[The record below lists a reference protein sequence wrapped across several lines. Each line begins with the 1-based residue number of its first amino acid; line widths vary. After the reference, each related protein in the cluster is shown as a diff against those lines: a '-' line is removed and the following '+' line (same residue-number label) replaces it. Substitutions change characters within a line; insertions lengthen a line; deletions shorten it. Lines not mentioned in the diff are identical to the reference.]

1 MALVSTTGSKP
12 PGRPSRTE
20 SERSLQR
27 QRLLDE
33 TMAAIRLHGPSI
45 SVDNIAAAAGVSK
58 PVIYAEF
65 GDKAGIAEALALE
78 RAQQVERTWI
88 DDLAG
93 RRPLDTTVAVRL
105 GANALIGLVAD
116 EPEIYGFIV
125 RSMRTSDRGILDN
138 PLVRTLHDRVQ
149 ILISLLAPQADKAMV
164 SVITDGMFGFVFAMV
179 ESWQAV
185 REPSQEEVVGMIV
198 RLVQQGFAVVSGQ
211 SQPDVP
217 PEGPSGR
224 SA

>member
-1 MALVSTTGSKP
+1 
-12 PGRPSRTE
+12 
-20 SERSLQR
+20 
-27 QRLLDE
+27 
-33 TMAAIRLHGPSI
+33 
-45 SVDNIAAAAGVSK
+45 
-58 PVIYAEF
+58 
-65 GDKAGIAEALALE
+65 
-78 RAQQVERTWI
+78 
-88 DDLAG
+88 
-93 RRPLDTTVAVRL
+93 
-105 GANALIGLVAD
+105 
-116 EPEIYGFIV
+116 
-125 RSMRTSDRGILDN
+125 
-138 PLVRTLHDRVQ
+138 VQ

-211 SQPDVP
+211 AQPDVP